1 MFGDF
6 FLSLTATEKLK
17 NMYQNTATLETSS
30 ENTDESDYRK
40 SVAIQGIEGSFHHIA
55 AANYF
60 GNDISLVPCSRF
72 ESIFKNLDN
81 QVANKA
87 IIAIENSVAGT
98 ILPNYAL
105 LRNGNYKVVGELSLR
120 IQHQLLTL
128 KNQRIEDIK
137 IVKSHPMA
145 LLQCQDFFK
154 QYPHIHLKES
164 DDTAASAKR
173 LVEKP
178 KAGIAIIASEK
189 AGEIFGLKTIAKDIE
204 DNKRNFTRFL
214 VLDAENNVHA
224 ENNSV
229 NKASICFHLGHQ
241 IGALAKVLTA
251 LASENIN
258 LVKIQSL
265 PLVGREWDYF
275 FHIDMEFFYYENYQ
289 NGLKKIEPYTKT
301 LKILGQYQRG
311 KTVDG

>member
-1 MFGDF
+1 M
-6 FLSLTATEKLK
+6 
-17 NMYQNTATLETSS
+17 MYQNTATVELDGEHTES
-30 ENTDESDYRK
+30 EYRRK
-40 SVAIQGIEGSFHHIA
+40 NVAIQGIEGSFHHIA

-60 GNDISLVPCSRF
+60 GNDIDLVPCNRF
-72 ESIFKNLDN
+72 EKIFKNLDN

-87 IIAIENSVAGT
+87 VIAIENSVAGT

-128 KNQRIEDIK
+128 GNQSIEEIQT
-137 IVKSHPMA
+137 VKSHPMA
-145 LLQCQDFFK
+145 LLQCQEYFK
-154 QYPHIHLKES
+154 QFPHIHLEES
-164 DDTAASAKR
+164 DDTAAAAKR
-173 LVEKP
+173 LIQEP
-178 KAGIAIIASEK
+178 KAGIAVIASEK
-189 AGEIFGLKTIAKDIE
+189 AGQIFGLNTIAKGIE

-214 VLDAENNVHA
+214 ILDAENNVHID
-224 ENNSV
+224 NNSV
-229 NKASICFHLGHQ
+229 NKASICFHLGHE

-265 PLVGREWDYF
+265 PLVGREWEYF
-275 FHIDMEFFYYENYQ
+275 FHIDMEFFYYENYKK
-289 NGLKKIEPYTKT
+289 GLKKIEPYTKD

-311 KTVDG
+311 KTIDG

>member
-1 MFGDF
+1 
-6 FLSLTATEKLK
+6 
-17 NMYQNTATLETSS
+17 MYQNTATLEITS
-30 ENTDESDYRK
+30 ENSESEYYRK

-60 GNDISLVPCSRF
+60 GENIDLVPCNRF
-72 ESIFKNLDN
+72 EKIFKNLDN
-81 QVANKA
+81 KVANRA
-87 IIAIENSVAGT
+87 VIAIENSVAGT

-105 LRNGNYKVVGELSLR
+105 LRNGNYKIVGELSLR
-120 IQHQLLTL
+120 IQHQLLSVE
-128 KNQRIEDIK
+128 NQTIEDIK

-145 LLQCQDFFK
+145 LLQCQEFFK
-154 QYPHIHLKES
+154 QYPHIHLEES
-164 DDTAASAKR
+164 DDTAAAAKR
-173 LVEKP
+173 LAENP
-178 KAGIAIIASEK
+178 KAGIAVIASEK
-189 AGEIFGLKTIAKDIE
+189 AGQIFGLTTIASSIE

-214 VLDAENNVHA
+214 VLDADNNIHA

-265 PLVGREWDYF
+265 PLVGREWEYF
-275 FHIDMEFFYYENYQ
+275 FHIDMEFFYYENYK
-289 NGLKKIEPYTKT
+289 NGLKKIEPYTKD

-311 KTVDG
+311 KTIDG

>member
-1 MFGDF
+1 
-6 FLSLTATEKLK
+6 
-17 NMYQNTATLETSS
+17 MYQNTATLGLENDNTES
-30 ENTDESDYRK
+30 EYYRK

-60 GNDISLVPCSRF
+60 GNDIDLVPCNRF
-72 ESIFKNLDN
+72 EKIFENLDN
-81 QVANKA
+81 KVANKA
-87 IIAIENSVAGT
+87 VIAIENSVAGT

-105 LRNGNYKVVGELSLR
+105 LRNGNYKIVGELSLR

-128 KNQRIEDIK
+128 ENQSIEAIK

-145 LLQCQDFFK
+145 LLQCQEYFK
-154 QYPHIHLKES
+154 QFPHIDLEES
-164 DDTAASAKR
+164 DDTAAAAKR
-173 LVEKP
+173 LVENP
-178 KAGIAIIASEK
+178 KAGIAVIASEK
-189 AGEIFGLKTIAKDIE
+189 AGEIFGLNTIAKSIE

-214 VLDAENNVHA
+214 VLDADNNVYA

-229 NKASICFHLGHQ
+229 NKASICFHVGHQ
-241 IGALAKVLTA
+241 VGALAKVLTA

-265 PLVGREWDYF
+265 PLVGREWEYF
-275 FHIDMEFFYYENYQ
+275 FHVDMEFFYYENYK
-289 NGLKKIEPYTKT
+289 NGLKKIEPYTKD

-311 KTVDG
+311 KTING

>member
-1 MFGDF
+1 
-6 FLSLTATEKLK
+6 
-17 NMYQNTATLETSS
+17 MYQNTATLELSS
-30 ENTDESDYRK
+30 DHTESEYCRK

-60 GNDISLVPCSRF
+60 GNDIDLVPCNRF
-72 ESIFKNLDN
+72 EKIFKNLDN
-81 QVANKA
+81 KVANKA
-87 IIAIENSVAGT
+87 VIAIENSVAGT

-105 LRNGNYKVVGELSLR
+105 LRNGNYKIVGELSLR

-128 KNQRIEDIK
+128 ENQRIEDIK

-154 QYPHIHLKES
+154 KYPHIHLEES
-164 DDTAASAKR
+164 DDTAAAAKR
-173 LVEKP
+173 LAEKP
-178 KAGIAIIASEK
+178 NAGIAVVASEK
-189 AGEIFGLKTIAKDIE
+189 AGQIFGLKKIASSIE

-224 ENNSV
+224 ENSSV
-229 NKASICFHLGHQ
+229 NKASVCFHLGHE

-265 PLVGREWDYF
+265 PLVGREWEYF
-275 FHIDMEFFYYENYQ
+275 FHIDMEFFYYENYK
-289 NGLKKIEPYTKT
+289 NGLRKIESFTKD

-311 KTVDG
+311 RTVDN

>member
-1 MFGDF
+1 
-6 FLSLTATEKLK
+6 
-17 NMYQNTATLETSS
+17 MYQNTATLETSS
-30 ENTDESDYRK
+30 ENIESEYSRK

-60 GNDISLVPCSRF
+60 GNDIDLVPCSRF

-87 IIAIENSVAGT
+87 MIAIENSVAGT

-105 LRNGNYKVVGELSLR
+105 LRNGNYKIVGELSLR

-128 KNQRIEDIK
+128 DNQRIEDIK
-137 IVKSHPMA
+137 IVRSHPMA
-145 LLQCQDFFK
+145 LLQCQKFFK
-154 QYPHIHLKES
+154 KHPHIHLEES

-173 LVEKP
+173 LMEKP
-178 KAGIAIIASEK
+178 KAGIAVIASEK
-189 AGEIFGLKTIAKDIE
+189 AGQIFGLKNIAQNIE

-214 VLDAENNVHA
+214 VLDAENNIHA

-241 IGALAKVLTA
+241 VGALAKVLTI
-251 LASENIN
+251 LANENIN

-265 PLVGREWDYF
+265 PIVGQEWEYF
-275 FHIDMEFFYYENYQ
+275 FHIDMEFFYYKNYQ
-289 NGLKKIEPYTKT
+289 NGLKKIESYTKD

-311 KTVDG
+311 LTVNG